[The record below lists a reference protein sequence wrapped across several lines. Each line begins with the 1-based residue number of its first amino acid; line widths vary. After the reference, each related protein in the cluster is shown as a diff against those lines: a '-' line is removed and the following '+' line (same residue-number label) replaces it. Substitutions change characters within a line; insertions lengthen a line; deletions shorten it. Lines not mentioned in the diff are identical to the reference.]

1 MASIHSSASSLR
13 YIPRAEE
20 NGLGSYQEIVQANRH
35 RLFALAFWMTDNEL
49 LAEELMDQTF
59 RNAFAQCAA
68 PAAEFLDRTL
78 IAGVRT
84 LMPLGKLSL
93 KCDLSTEPMGVRRN
107 TMRVHLERAIVQV
120 PPTERLVFLLHDV
133 ENYEHE
139 LIGRC
144 LGLSEQE
151 SQSALHQ
158 ARLRIRELLST
169 MS

>member
-1 MASIHSSASSLR
+1 MASIHTSASSLR
-13 YIPRAEE
+13 YIPPTED
-20 NGLGSYQEIVQANRH
+20 NVLGSYQEVYQANRH

-49 LAEELMDQTF
+49 LAEELMKQTF
-59 RNAFAQCAA
+59 HRAFALSAY
-68 PAAEFLDRTL
+68 PSAEFLDRTL
-78 IAGVRT
+78 IAGLRK

-93 KCDLSTEPMGVRRN
+93 NCDICTEAMGVRRN

-120 PPTERLVFLLHDV
+120 PPTERLVFLMHDV
-133 ENYEHE
+133 EDYDDE

-144 LGLSEQE
+144 LGLSEME
-151 SQSALHQ
+151 IKCAAHQ